1 MTANF
6 DGAAGNGDGAAE
18 SIETL
23 LGVYALDA
31 VSQEERAEVDALL
44 QRSPD
49 ARAELATLQV
59 AVDALAAEAASAPPI
74 GTWDRLRDR
83 LAESDGAPGES
94 TGGAP
99 SVSALFPE
107 GSLSGRPGMIATT
120 GPTDRSSG
128 PNPGAGAAPGGDA
141 LEDGHARAV
150 PDELSSRREARGHN
164 VPPGAA
170 VAGGGSVSS
179 LRSKVWPML
188 AAAAAVVAVLMLGGL
203 VVRQG
208 DRIDNLSAEMA
219 SGSIERS
226 AQEALADP
234 SSELV
239 DLAGDDLKVN
249 LRAAVRPDGTGYL
262 FADNLPEL
270 PADQTYQLWAARDD
284 NVVSV
289 GVLGNRPRVSAFQT
303 ATDARALAIT
313 VETAGGVVSSDHDPV
328 AASEFT

>member
-1 MTANF
+1 
-6 DGAAGNGDGAAE
+6 
-18 SIETL
+18 
-23 LGVYALDA
+23 
-31 VSQEERAEVDALL
+31 
-44 QRSPD
+44 
-49 ARAELATLQV
+49 
-59 AVDALAAEAASAPPI
+59 
-74 GTWDRLRDR
+74 
-83 LAESDGAPGES
+83 
-94 TGGAP
+94 
-99 SVSALFPE
+99 
-107 GSLSGRPGMIATT
+107 
-120 GPTDRSSG
+120 
-128 PNPGAGAAPGGDA
+128 
-141 LEDGHARAV
+141 
-150 PDELSSRREARGHN
+150 
-164 VPPGAA
+164 
-170 VAGGGSVSS
+170 
-179 LRSKVWPML
+179 ML

-328 AASEFT
+328 AAGEFT